1 VQVRGKAPLTPKSQA
16 KPKGSNMNNNNKSPD
31 MNRYAKR
38 EIELKLRVNP
48 HELEMIKRR
57 QNANTMGRW
66 LRDLALKSMPIAKT
80 DPNLIR
86 QLGRIGSNLN
96 QITKHANI
104 DKALD
109 QQVLNEITAIRGF
122 LHTLIEN
129 NLRDAEIERLK
140 DDS

>member
-1 VQVRGKAPLTPKSQA
+1 
-16 KPKGSNMNNNNKSPD
+16 MNNKNKSPD

-38 EIELKLRVNP
+38 EIELKLRVNLY
-48 HELEMIKRR
+48 ELEMIKRR

-109 QQVLNEITAIRGF
+109 QQVLNEITAIKEF

>member
-1 VQVRGKAPLTPKSQA
+1 
-16 KPKGSNMNNNNKSPD
+16 

-86 QLGRIGSNLN
+86 QIGRIGSNLN

-104 DKALD
+104 HKDLD
-109 QQVLNEITAIRGF
+109 QQVLNEITAIRE
-122 LHTLIEN
+122 LMHKLIEK